1 MESEKD
7 LSTFLNN
14 RVKFYQLKEGFR
26 FGTDTFLLT
35 TFVKVKGKEKL
46 IDLGT
51 GCGVIP
57 ILLLLKYKDLK
68 GVGID
73 IVRESVEV
81 AHLNAEIN
89 GVSDRFKVFHLDV
102 KEVKRLFRAQE
113 FDIVVSNPP
122 FIEKGRGSLAKG
134 EYRQT
139 ARQETTAT
147 LKDFIQAAKYLLK
160 NKGRFYLLLP
170 TSRFVDAVS
179 LLRENK
185 LEPKRLRFIHPQRNK
200 GANLFLLESVK
211 GGGKGIEVLPPLV
224 VYRDL
229 KSRVYTQEVEEL
241 YNSFLP

>member
-1 MESEKD
+1 MESKRD

-14 RVKFYQLKEGFR
+14 KVKFYQLKEGFR

-35 TFVKVKGKEKL
+35 TFVKVKGRQKL

-57 ILLLLKYKDLK
+57 ILLLLKHRDLQ
-68 GVGID
+68 GAGID
-73 IVRESVEV
+73 IVKENVET
-81 AHLNAEIN
+81 ARLNAELN
-89 GVSDRFKVFHLDV
+89 KVSDRFKVFHLDV
-102 KEVKRLFRAQE
+102 KRVKELFKAQE

-134 EYRQT
+134 DYRQT

-147 LKDFIQAAKYLLK
+147 LEDFIKAAKYLLK

-179 LLRENK
+179 LLREK
-185 LEPKRLRFIHPQRNK
+185 GLEPKRLRFIYPERNK
-200 GANLFLLESVK
+200 RANLFLIESVK

-224 VYRDL
+224 VYENSKER
-229 KSRVYTQEVEEL
+229 KYTEEVEGL
-241 YNSFLP
+241 YNNFLP